1 MLDKFPLRLFG
12 AEEDLL
18 TKYKRRASSH
28 CTSAINTAQ
37 QPPFDYISISTLRLP
52 TMLTTTIISAIL
64 AFTPIALASPV
75 EKRDPGNFRLFEHH
89 YYQRTLISLLCS
101 ANTY

>member
-1 MLDKFPLRLFG
+1 
-12 AEEDLL
+12 
-18 TKYKRRASSH
+18 
-28 CTSAINTAQ
+28 
-37 QPPFDYISISTLRLP
+37 
-52 TMLTTTIISAIL
+52 MLTTTIISAIL

-101 ANTY
+101 ANIY